1 MSPRRSKRICDSG
14 LGRVASSV
22 TVYVAKAL
30 GVGTG
35 AGDSL
40 AASGQRKVQLIN
52 TVGMLRPEPDRRGM
66 RETAAVV
73 AVLALPIARP

>member
-1 MSPRRSKRICDSG
+1 VSPRRSKRICNSG

-40 AASGQRKVQLIN
+40 AASGQREVQLIN
-52 TVGMLRPEPDRRGM
+52 TVGML
-66 RETAAVV
+66 
-73 AVLALPIARP
+73 

>member
-1 MSPRRSKRICDSG
+1 VPPRRSKRICNGG
-14 LGRVASSV
+14 LGCVASSV

-40 AASGQRKVQLIN
+40 AASGQREVQLIN
-52 TVGMLRPEPDRRGM
+52 TVGML
-66 RETAAVV
+66 
-73 AVLALPIARP
+73 